1 MTGRLRSREQGFS
14 LVELMVS
21 IVIGMLA
28 LVFALRLMSGAE
40 RTQRNG
46 MGSSDAMQNGMLAL
60 FSMSGDA
67 AQAGYGLNDPLVAG
81 CDTIFNDVSGYTLAS
96 VTVGGVAVKP
106 LGPVII
112 EKEAAGASSAPTT
125 EGENPDRISFY
136 AGSSITGTGT
146 LRLLSSYTSGTRI
159 VVDRVPYGF
168 RQGDV
173 VVVAPERLGTKCAL
187 AQISSDPDALAALPA
202 QQTVDVNQGDDF
214 RYNSGGLGTG
224 FGAGISRVFNL
235 GPAASLSFHTWSVA
249 NGFLQLR
256 STDMKGAAASP
267 AAVAGDIVSIK
278 AQYGFDDRAGGNF
291 TPDAGMQ
298 VKQWSSTM
306 INADGDGVTGGAG
319 DYLRI
324 AAVRLAVVARSRTPE
339 AAGAGGTCTATTAP
353 LQVFA
358 SGTAGAAAVPVKVK
372 LAVPGDSVDWRCYR
386 YRVFET
392 IVPLRNFVWRP

>member
-1 MTGRLRSREQGFS
+1 MRSREQGFS
-14 LVELMVS
+14 LVELMIS

-28 LVFALRLMSGAE
+28 LVFALRLMSGSE

-46 MGSSDAMQNGMLAL
+46 VGSSDAMQNGMLAL

-67 AQAGYGLNDPLVAG
+67 AQAGYGLNDPIIAG
-81 CDTIFNDVSGYTLAS
+81 CDTVFSDAQHYALAS
-96 VTVGGVAVKP
+96 VTAGGVAVTP
-106 LGPVII
+106 LAPVII
-112 EKEAAGASSAPTT
+112 EKEVGGASATPTT
-125 EGENPDRISFY
+125 DGENPDRVNFY

-146 LRLLSSYTSGTRI
+146 LRLLSAYSAGTRI

-173 VVVAPERLGTKCAL
+173 IVVAPEQLGGKCAL

-202 QQTVDVNQGDDF
+202 QQSVDVVQNSDY
-214 RYNSGGLGTG
+214 RYNSGGLGAS
-224 FGAGISRVFNL
+224 FGAGVSRVFNL
-235 GPAASLSFHTWSVA
+235 GPASSLSFHTWSVA

-256 STDMKGAAASP
+256 STDMAGAAQNP

-278 AQYGFDDRAGGNF
+278 AQYGFDNRVGANF

-298 VKQWSSTM
+298 VKVWSATM

-324 AAVRLAVVARSRTPE
+324 AAVRLAVVARSRTPD
-339 AAGAGGTCTATTAP
+339 AAPAGGSCTATTGP
-353 LQVFA
+353 LTVFA
-358 SGTAGAAAVPVKVK
+358 GGSAGADAVPVKVK
-372 LAVPGDSVDWRCYR
+372 LGVPDDTVDWRCYR

>member
-1 MTGRLRSREQGFS
+1 MRSRQQGFS

-21 IVIGMLA
+21 VVIGMLA
-28 LVFALRLMSGAE
+28 LVFAVRLMGGSE

-46 MGSSDAMQNGMLAL
+46 VGSADAMQNGMLAL

-67 AQAGYGLNDPLVAG
+67 AQAGYGLNDPIIAG
-81 CDTIFNDVSGYTLAS
+81 CDTVFNDTSGYTLAS

-106 LGPVII
+106 LAPVII
-112 EKEAAGASSAPTT
+112 EKEVGGASATPTT
-125 EGENPDRISFY
+125 DGENPDRINFY

-146 LRLLSSYTSGTRI
+146 LRLLSAYTNGTRI

-173 VVVAPERLGTKCAL
+173 IVVAPEQLGGRCAL
-187 AQISSDPDALAALPA
+187 AQISSDPDALAPLPA
-202 QQTVDVNQGDDF
+202 QQSVDMVQGGDYRF
-214 RYNSGGLGTG
+214 NNGGLGAS
-224 FGAGISRVFNL
+224 FGAGVSRVFNL
-235 GPAASLSFHTWSVA
+235 GPPASLSFHTWSVA
-249 NGFLQLR
+249 DGFLQLR
-256 STDMKGAAASP
+256 STDMDGAAATP

-278 AQYGFDDRAGGNF
+278 AQYGFDNRTGSNF
-291 TPDAGMQ
+291 TPASGMQ
-298 VKQWSSTM
+298 VTQWSSAM

-324 AAVRLAVVARSRTPE
+324 AAVRIAVVARSRTPE
-339 AAGAGGTCTATTAP
+339 AAPAGGTCTATTAP
-353 LQVFA
+353 QTVFA
-358 SGTAGAAAVPVKVK
+358 GGSAGAVAVPVKVK
-372 LAVPGDSVDWRCYR
+372 LAVPGDTVDWRCYR

>member
-1 MTGRLRSREQGFS
+1 MTGRMRSREQGFS
-14 LVELMVS
+14 LVELMIS

-28 LVFALRLMSGAE
+28 LVFALRLMSGSE

-46 MGSSDAMQNGMLAL
+46 VGSSDAMQNGMLAL

-67 AQAGYGLNDPLVAG
+67 AQAGYGLNDPIVAG
-81 CDTIFNDVSGYTLAS
+81 CDTVFSDTRHYALAS
-96 VTVGGVAVKP
+96 VTVGGVAVTP
-106 LGPVII
+106 LAPLII
-112 EKEAAGASSAPTT
+112 EKEAGGASATPATD
-125 EGENPDRISFY
+125 GENPDRINFY

-146 LRLLSSYTSGTRI
+146 LRLLSAYTNGTRI

-168 RQGDV
+168 RQKDV
-173 VVVAPERLGTKCAL
+173 IVVAPEQLGGKCAL
-187 AQISSDPDALAALPA
+187 AQISSVPGALARPPA
-202 QQTVDVNQGDDF
+202 QQSIDVVQDSDY
-214 RYNSGGLGTG
+214 RYNSGGLGAS
-224 FGAGISRVFNL
+224 FGAGVSRVFNL
-235 GPAASLSFHTWSVA
+235 GPADSLSFHTWSVA

-256 STDMKGAAASP
+256 STDMEGAAQNP

-278 AQYGFDDRAGGNF
+278 AQYGFDNRVGANF

-339 AAGAGGTCTATTAP
+339 AAPAGGTCSATTAP
-353 LQVFA
+353 QTVFA
-358 SGTAGAAAVPVKVK
+358 TGSAGAAAVPVKVK
-372 LAVPGDSVDWRCYR
+372 LSVPGDTVDWRCYR